1 MRQSFIAPRAKKVL
15 SVELTWLLSIFLFLI
30 VVMAGSA
37 FFLDRAI
44 TSQRQTLSETKTSI
58 ETLKHREQE
67 AHVEIERLQRL
78 EKMREAVSTANRLKK
93 ENVKNFFDL
102 VPEGVVLQL
111 AELRDGILRLKGTTE
126 SPKHFRATF
135 QRSLDSLF
143 SRSSTKFKRLKN
155 SSYSFNSISFT
166 EVQK

>member
-1 MRQSFIAPRAKKVL
+1 MRQSFITPRVKKVL
-15 SVELTWLLSIFLFLI
+15 SVELTWLLSIFVLLM

-44 TSQRQTLSETKTSI
+44 TDQRLTLSETKKSI
-58 ETLKHREQE
+58 ETLNHREQE
-67 AHVEIERLQRL
+67 AKKEIERLQRL
-78 EKMREAVSTANRLKK
+78 EKMRESVSTVNRLKK

-102 VPEGVVLQL
+102 VPEGVVLEF
-111 AELRDGILRLKGTTE
+111 AELRDGTLRLKGTTQ

-155 SSYSFNSISFT
+155 GRYRFNSISFS